1 MQLIITLSSLRLI
14 LISPLSL
21 CSKSKVS
28 KFKLCISRWYQ
39 SLMWWEFTKNR
50 HQTDRNLQASVQLI
64 CKDTLLGNL
73 FCLTPKECACLNTLE
88 NPHVGL
94 SPAYR
99 ATPFWPEESILQ
111 GTESQSDVWIA
122 GSDSQ
127 ELHIF
132 YNTSAYQGIQLHMSL
147 HKWFTALGP
156 QSRLVTNPE
165 CAPTLTSFLH
175 LFKKIHHCI

>member
-1 MQLIITLSSLRLI
+1 MHQPLIPKPYVVRVYKEQTSNRQEFA
-14 LISPLSL
+14 SL
-21 CSKSKVS
+21 CAT
-28 KFKLCISRWYQ
+28 Y
-39 SLMWWEFTKNR
+39 
-50 HQTDRNLQASVQLI
+50 LQGHLVG
-64 CKDTLLGNL
+64 KPLLSHSQRM
-73 FCLTPKECACLNTLE
+73 CLPKYTGEPTC
-88 NPHVGL
+88 GL
-94 SPAYR
+94 SPAHR